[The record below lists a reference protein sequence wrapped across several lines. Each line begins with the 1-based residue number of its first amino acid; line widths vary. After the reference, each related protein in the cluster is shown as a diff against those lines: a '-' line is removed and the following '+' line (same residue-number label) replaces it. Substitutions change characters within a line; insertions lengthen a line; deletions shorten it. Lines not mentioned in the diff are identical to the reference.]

1 MNLIF
6 GPAGNEE
13 LFYRSGFKSTL
24 DSAKYISK
32 MGLFAFEYPLT
43 HGIRL
48 SEKTAV
54 KIGESFKRENIKLS
68 IHAPYYINI
77 TSPNPEILEKS
88 EKHLIKAIQF
98 GNLMSADRI
107 IFHPGSS
114 KGDEREIVLERSIIF
129 LEQFIC
135 KNMKLIENI
144 KLCPETHG
152 KSISLGNVDEIVEIC
167 KINPDIF
174 LPAIDFAHLFAVGK
188 GNLTQ
193 ERDFTN
199 IFKKFKDYKEFHIH
213 FSQIEF
219 NDKGEVRHKSLNS
232 GFGPPIDPFLLSL
245 LKNSIRGRVIV
256 ETPGTQARDAKIL
269 LERFLELEG
278 KGAKP
283 IRQGT

>member
-13 LFYRSGFKSTL
+13 LFYKSGFKSTL

-48 SEKTAV
+48 SESTAV
-54 KIGESFKRENIKLS
+54 KIGESFKSENIKLS

-88 EKHLIKAIQF
+88 EKHLIKTLQF
-98 GNLMSADRI
+98 GNLMGADRI

-114 KGDEREIVLERSIIF
+114 KGNKRKVMLERSFSF
-129 LEQFIC
+129 LEQFISR
-135 KNMKLIENI
+135 NIKLIKNI

-152 KSISLGNVDEIVEIC
+152 KSISLGNVDEIIEIC
-167 KINPDIF
+167 KINSEIF
-174 LPAIDFAHLFAVGK
+174 LPAIDFAHLYAVSK
-188 GNLTQ
+188 GNLTR
-193 ERDFTN
+193 EEDFTS
-199 IFKKFKDYKEFHIH
+199 ILKKFKNYKELHIH

-219 NDKGEVRHKSLNS
+219 NNSGEVRHRPLNS

-245 LKNSIRGRVIV
+245 LKNSVKGRVIV

-269 LERFLELEG
+269 LERFLVLEG
-278 KGAKP
+278 KGVKP
-283 IRQGT
+283 I